1 MNWRKCESVEKQKPS
16 FILSHSSAL
25 KEEENGTMA
34 ATTLSPFQQT
44 AECVHVF
51 FWLRRQKRALDLSL
65 QQSRYRTEGLEQGG
79 AAPLLKEPRR
89 WHQKTMLTLPFP
101 FPSCL
106 PLPFFSLLPQKTQA
120 RLPGRG
126 APPPPPDDRDAQPGR
141 NAVSAAAEAPRGDSV
156 GPAHRSAGLVPG
168 GAADAL
174 AHEPQLELR
183 QLESCIVV
191 VAASHLG
198 RFDLG
203 AHLLPERAVVGQRLN
218 LEARAGGQ
226 RGARGAA

>member
-1 MNWRKCESVEKQKPS
+1 
-16 FILSHSSAL
+16 
-25 KEEENGTMA
+25 
-34 ATTLSPFQQT
+34 
-44 AECVHVF
+44 
-51 FWLRRQKRALDLSL
+51 
-65 QQSRYRTEGLEQGG
+65 
-79 AAPLLKEPRR
+79 
-89 WHQKTMLTLPFP
+89 MLTPPFP

-183 QLESCIVV
+183 QLESFIVV

-203 AHLLPERAVVGQRLN
+203 ARLLPERAVVGQWLN

-226 RGARGAA
+226 RGARGAAGRGQQRPEPRPEGRRRRRRRPSLDVCARSSRRLLPAPPRGLLRRAGERQRGSAPELAERWGGVRGAGEAGGGEG